1 MIHGRCSMPTA
12 LVTGQPT
19 DAEIEQEILRD
30 PKVRKA
36 LAAPDDPEDRED
48 LIDGLIA
55 LRRADRGIDEAIP
68 WEEALKRLGWS

>member
-1 MIHGRCSMPTA
+1 MPTA
-12 LVTGQPT
+12 PVTGQPT

-30 PKVRKA
+30 PNVRKA
-36 LAAPDDPEDRED
+36 LAALDDPEDRED

-55 LRRADRGIDEAIP
+55 LKRADWGIDEAVP